1 MVSALKTKYFYI
13 TRKIRT
19 KKFVC
24 PSDLFSSAII
34 EDASNEKAKS
44 TFFFLIVFVFACA
57 IEVYA
62 YIG

>member
-1 MVSALKTKYFYI
+1 MNVRA
-13 TRKIRT
+13 

-34 EDASNEKAKS
+34 EDDASNEKAKS

-62 YIG
+62 YIGEEKI